1 MRFCRK
7 HRKDRHSIGADRT
20 IGSPWPLSSQTVEL
34 IYEAAL
40 RNRAHLSL
48 ADHLDDFNTLE
59 GGVCTVEGFE
69 AKCRSRFLFDGPM
82 GLFDDIVEVFALP
95 NFDVCARFIVVSLNR
110 RGVGATLVNVDL
122 HRCAVV
128 ADSLPQEAK
137 SCSLVS
143 FRG

>member
-1 MRFCRK
+1 MTRGVIQELTLPCRIRVARYNGSVANSEK
-7 HRKDRHSIGADRT
+7 IGTLLGADRT

-48 ADHLDDFNTLE
+48 ANHLDDFNALE
-59 GGVCTVEGFE
+59 GGMCAVEGFE
-69 AKCRSRFLFDGPM
+69 TKCGSRFLFDGPV

-110 RGVGATLVNVDL
+110 
-122 HRCAVV
+122 
-128 ADSLPQEAK
+128 
-137 SCSLVS
+137 
-143 FRG
+143 